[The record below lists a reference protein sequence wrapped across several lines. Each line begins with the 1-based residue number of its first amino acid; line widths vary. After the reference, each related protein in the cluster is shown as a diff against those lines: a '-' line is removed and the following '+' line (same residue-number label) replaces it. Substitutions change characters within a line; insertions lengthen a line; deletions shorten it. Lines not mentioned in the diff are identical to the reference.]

1 MEDQEFDD
9 ALIGA
14 VFSLAADIGW
24 GKASVAAAARA
35 SGVPLERARA
45 RFPGKV
51 AVLLAFGRMADQ
63 AALAHSSAD
72 GSNRDRLFDATMRRI
87 DVLQAHREGVLALR
101 PYLPTHPTVSLLLG
115 AATLTSMAWLL
126 EASGIPAQGAVGAL
140 RVQSMNAIWLY
151 TVRAWMRD
159 DSVDLGATMKAL
171 DKGLDQ
177 AVRAEGWL
185 GGAGSSGPVEV
196 PPFPDEP
203 ELDGLGDPSA
213 YEFAASEADLATT
226 ATEDDIA
233 DDLPTTLPD
242 TSSPRPGSPPGP
254 PPVYPP
260 V

>member
-1 MEDQEFDD
+1 MDDTEFDD

-24 GKASVAAAARA
+24 SKASVAAAARA

-63 AALAHSSAD
+63 AALAHVDAE

-101 PYLPTHPTVSLLLG
+101 QYLPTHPTVSLLLG

-126 EASGIPAQGAVGAL
+126 EASDIPAQGAVGAL
-140 RVQSMNAIWLY
+140 RVQGMNAIWLY

-171 DKGLDQ
+171 DKALDQ

-185 GGAGSSGPVEV
+185 GGGSTGPVEV

-203 ELDGLGDPSA
+203 ELDGGLGDPAA
-213 YEFAASEADLATT
+213 YEFAASEADQAAT

-242 TSSPRPGSPPGP
+242 TPAPPPQSPPA
-254 PPVYPP
+254 
-260 V
+260 